1 MAKKIKVGLKK
12 QTEKIIL
19 FRSGN
24 DMAINEIG
32 NSHISFTDN
41 KKVQIEG
48 CKSVIDY
55 SENFITLNIGK
66 KTLLLF
72 GSDLEILDFTDNN
85 IIITGI
91 ISSLEF
97 GE

>member
-12 QTEKIIL
+12 QTEKMIL
-19 FRSGN
+19 FKSGT
-24 DMAINEIG
+24 DSAINELG

-48 CKSVIDY
+48 CNSVIDY
-55 SENFITLNIGK
+55 NENFITLNIGK
-66 KTLLLF
+66 RTLLLF
-72 GSDLEILDFTDNN
+72 GSGFEILDFTDNN
-85 IIITGI
+85 ITIIGV
-91 ISSLEF
+91 ISRLEF